1 MTPEQTT
8 QQRLDGRGVRDVKF
22 LFSPEGRNAYAS
34 VVLSD
39 VEEVLD
45 KYLNGECRIVVDFSD
60 KELPQ
65 VICA

>member
-8 QQRLDGRGVRDVKF
+8 QQRLDRRGVRDVKF
-22 LFSPEGRNAYAS
+22 LFGPEGRNAYAS

-39 VEEVLD
+39 VEEVLE
-45 KYLNGECRIVVDFSD
+45 KYLDDECRIVVDFSD

-65 VICA
+65 DICA